1 MTPTRTWDAATYD
14 RVSAPQVAWSEA
26 VLDRLQL
33 RGDELVLDAGCGS
46 GRVTQLLLDRLPE
59 GRVIALDSDAD
70 MVRAT
75 RERFAGDPRVQVVH
89 QSLTELNLAEQVD
102 AVFSGATFHWVLD
115 HDELFAR
122 LGRATKPGGRISAQC
137 GGEGNIAHVKGI
149 ADRLFP
155 LEPPR
160 TWCYAGPDET
170 RGRLERNGF
179 TDVQTWLQPWPVT
192 PPEPLT
198 FLEDVIL
205 GPYVQLLPEHA
216 PWALL
221 DFGIRCVIA
230 PDFADI
236 FHNNCFKN
244 GVLPVR
250 LPREICEKLMEDAR
264 LGANARVTVDLERQV
279 VVRPN
284 GEEIPFTIDP
294 LRRHLLLNG
303 LDDIGQTMQHVKAI
317 DGFEAKQ
324 RAAQPWLYA

>member
-1 MTPTRTWDAATYD
+1 VTPSRTWDAATYD

-26 VLDRLQL
+26 ILDRLEL

-46 GRVTQLLLDRLPE
+46 GRVTQLLLERLPE
-59 GRVIALDSDAD
+59 GRVIALDSDGD

-89 QSLTELNLAEQVD
+89 QSLTELDLTEQVD

-115 HDELFAR
+115 HDALFAG

-137 GGEGNIAHVKGI
+137 GGEGNIARVKGI

-170 RGRLERNGF
+170 RERLERNGF

-192 PPEPLT
+192 PPEPLA

-205 GPYVQLLPEHA
+205 GPYVQLLPEEGRRPYA
-216 PWALL
+216 RAVL
-221 DFGIRCVIA
+221 DELGDPPVLDYIRLNIV
-230 PDFADI
+230 
-236 FHNNCFKN
+236 
-244 GVLPVR
+244 
-250 LPREICEKLMEDAR
+250 
-264 LGANARVTVDLERQV
+264 GA
-279 VVRPN
+279 
-284 GEEIPFTIDP
+284 
-294 LRRHLLLNG
+294 
-303 LDDIGQTMQHVKAI
+303 KASPSV
-317 DGFEAKQ
+317 GKASPSQEGS
-324 RAAQPWLYA
+324 